1 MEMKWDKLLTS
12 KRLGINNTD
21 GDGIRTEYYRDY
33 DRIVFSASFRRLA
46 RKTQVHPLSFNDHIH
61 NRLTHSIEVS
71 SVGRS
76 LGLAVGLKIKDKL
89 PSDITAVDFASIIQA
104 ACVAHD
110 IGNPP
115 FGHAGEYAVRQ
126 WFAENISLI
135 DKSLTDAQKND
146 LMSFEGNAQGFR
158 IVSQLE
164 NHYKDGGLRLT
175 YATLGTLIKYPW
187 QSNHTLTS
195 TKGKFNIFQSEVA
208 IFNDIVK
215 TLGLSQLENGEYARH
230 PLAYLMEAADDIC
243 YKILDIEDALELNL
257 LRMDDIIPIFKKL
270 AGETKKLAGET
281 EILDIGEKFSARKR
295 VVPFRAKAINYLIEE
310 VVNIFNDNY
319 SDIMNG
325 KFKDDLISKITGE
338 CKEGIKEIK
347 SITSENVFSNRRKIE
362 LEVGAHTSIEIILN
376 AFILAVNDKIKNGK
390 KLSFKSERIL
400 DLMQDDLPENCDSP
414 YEYYM
419 SITDFVSGMTDNYA
433 TFIAKQISGSAK

>member
-1 MEMKWDKLLTS
+1 MEMQWDKLLTS
-12 KRLGINNTD
+12 KRLGIKDSD

-61 NRLTHSIEVS
+61 NRLTHSVEVS

-126 WFAENISLI
+126 WFTENMGLL
-135 DKSLTDAQKND
+135 DDSLTEAQKSD
-146 LMSFEGNAQGFR
+146 LKSFEGNAQGFR

-175 YATLGTLIKYPW
+175 FATLGALIKYPW
-187 QSNHTLTS
+187 ESSHKLT
-195 TKGKFNIFQSEVA
+195 TEKDKFNVFQSEVS
-208 IFNDIVK
+208 IFNDVVEA
-215 TLGLSQLENGEYARH
+215 LGLLKLEGGEYARH

-257 LRMDDIIPIFKKL
+257 LRMDDVTPIFIKL
-270 AGETKKLAGET
+270 ANETV
-281 EILDIGEKFSARKR
+281 IDDIGENFSARKR
-295 VVPFRAKAINYLIEE
+295 IVPFRAKAINNLIEE
-310 VVNIFNDNY
+310 VVKVFCENY
-319 SDIMNG
+319 SDIMKG
-325 KFKDDLISKITGE
+325 SFKGDLLSKITGE
-338 CKEGIKEIK
+338 CKDGIAEIK
-347 SITSENVFSNRRKIE
+347 NITSENVFSNRRKIE
-362 LEVGAHTSIEIILN
+362 LEVGAYTSIEIILN
-376 AFILAVNDKIKNGK
+376 AFILAVTDKINNGD
-390 KLSFKSERIL
+390 KLSFKSQRIL
-400 DLMQDDLPENCDSP
+400 DLMQDDLPEDCYSP

-433 TFIAKQISGSAK
+433 TFIAKQINGSAK

>member
-1 MEMKWDKLLTS
+1 MEMQWDKLLTI
-12 KRLGINNTD
+12 KRLGIKD
-21 GDGIRTEYYRDY
+21 ESGDGIRTEYYRDY

-76 LGLAVGLKIKDKL
+76 LGLAVGLKIKEKL
-89 PSDITAVDFASIIQA
+89 PEDITAVDFASIIQA

-126 WFAENISLI
+126 WFTENINLI
-135 DKSLTDAQKND
+135 NKSLTDAQKKD
-146 LMSFEGNAQGFR
+146 LMSFEGNSQGFR
-158 IVSQLE
+158 IVTQLE
-164 NHYKDGGLRLT
+164 NHYKSGGLRLT

-187 QSNHTLTS
+187 QSDHNLTDQ
-195 TKGKFNIFQSEVA
+195 KDKFNVFQSEVE
-208 IFNDIVK
+208 IFNEIVSA
-215 TLGLSQLENGEYARH
+215 LGLLQLENGEYARH

-257 LRMDDIIPIFKKL
+257 LRMNDIIPIFKKL
-270 AGETKKLAGET
+270 ANET
-281 EILDIGEKFSARKR
+281 EIEDIGESFSARKR
-295 VVPFRAKAINYLIEE
+295 VVPFRAKAINNLIDEI
-310 VVNIFNDNY
+310 VKVFCDNY

-325 KFKDDLISKITGE
+325 LFQGDLISKITSQ
-338 CKEGIKEIK
+338 CKDGITEIK

-362 LEVGAHTSIEIILN
+362 LEVGAYSSIEVILN
-376 AFILAVNDKIKNGK
+376 AFILAVNDKIENGD
-390 KLSFKSERIL
+390 KLSFKSKRIL
-400 DLMQDDLPENCDSP
+400 ALMQDDLPENCDSP

-433 TFIAKQISGSAK
+433 TFIAKQINGSAK

>member
-1 MEMKWDKLLTS
+1 MEMQWDKLLTI
-12 KRLGINNTD
+12 KRLGIKDSD

-126 WFAENISLI
+126 WFTENMGLL
-135 DKSLTDAQKND
+135 DDSLTEAQKSD
-146 LMSFEGNAQGFR
+146 LKSFEGNAQGFR

-175 YATLGTLIKYPW
+175 FATLGALIKYPW
-187 QSNHTLTS
+187 ESSHKLT
-195 TKGKFNIFQSEVA
+195 TEKDKFNVFQSEVS
-208 IFNDIVK
+208 IFNDVVEA
-215 TLGLSQLENGEYARH
+215 LGLLKLEGGEYARH

-257 LRMDDIIPIFKKL
+257 LRMDDVTPIFKKL
-270 AGETKKLAGET
+270 ANETV
-281 EILDIGEKFSARKR
+281 INDIGEKFSARKR
-295 VVPFRAKAINYLIEE
+295 IVPFRAKAINNLIEE
-310 VVNIFNDNY
+310 VVKVFCENY
-319 SDIMNG
+319 SDIMKG
-325 KFKDDLISKITGE
+325 SFKGDLLSKITGE
-338 CKEGIKEIK
+338 CKDGIAEIK
-347 SITSENVFSNRRKIE
+347 NITSENVFSNRRKIE
-362 LEVGAHTSIEIILN
+362 LEVGAYTSIEIILN
-376 AFILAVNDKIKNGK
+376 AFILAVTDKINNGD
-390 KLSFKSERIL
+390 KLSFKSKRIL
-400 DLMQDDLPENCDSP
+400 DLMQDDLPGDCDSP

-433 TFIAKQISGSAK
+433 TFIAKQINGSAK

>member
-1 MEMKWDKLLTS
+1 MEMQWDKLLTS
-12 KRLGINNTD
+12 KRLGITD
-21 GDGIRTEYYRDY
+21 KSGDGIRTEYYRDY

-76 LGLAVGLKIKDKL
+76 LGLAVGLKIEDKL

-115 FGHAGEYAVRQ
+115 FGHAGEYAIRQ
-126 WFAENISLI
+126 WFSENINLI
-135 DKSLTDAQKND
+135 DESLSDAQKQD

-175 YATLGTLIKYPW
+175 FATLGALIKYPW
-187 QSNHTLTS
+187 ESSHKLT
-195 TKGKFNIFQSEVA
+195 TEKDKFNVFQSEVS
-208 IFNDIVK
+208 IFNDVVE
-215 TLGLSQLENGEYARH
+215 TLGLLKLEGGEYARH

-257 LRMDDIIPIFKKL
+257 LRMDDVTPIFKKL
-270 AGETKKLAGET
+270 ANETV
-281 EILDIGEKFSARKR
+281 INDIGENFSARKR
-295 VVPFRAKAINYLIEE
+295 IVPFRAKAINNLIEE
-310 VVNIFNDNY
+310 VVKVFCENY
-319 SDIMNG
+319 SDIMKG
-325 KFKDDLISKITGE
+325 SFKGDLLSKVTGE
-338 CKEGIKEIK
+338 CKDGIAEIK
-347 SITSENVFSNRRKIE
+347 NITSENVFSNRRKIE
-362 LEVGAHTSIEIILN
+362 LEVGAYTSIEIILN
-376 AFILAVNDKIKNGK
+376 AFILAVTDKINNGD
-390 KLSFKSERIL
+390 KLSFKSKRIL

-433 TFIAKQISGSAK
+433 TFIAKQINGSAK

>member
-1 MEMKWDKLLTS
+1 MEMQWDKLLTS
-12 KRLGINNTD
+12 KRLGVKD
-21 GDGIRTEYYRDY
+21 SGGDGIRTEYYRDY

-126 WFAENISLI
+126 WFTENMELL
-135 DKSLTDAQKND
+135 DNSLTEAQKSD
-146 LMSFEGNAQGFR
+146 LKSFEGNAQGFR

-175 YATLGTLIKYPW
+175 FATLGALIKYPW
-187 QSNHTLTS
+187 ESSHKLT
-195 TKGKFNIFQSEVA
+195 TEKDKFNIFQSEVS
-208 IFNDIVK
+208 IFNEVVEA
-215 TLGLSQLENGEYARH
+215 LGLLKLDGGEYARH

-257 LRMDDIIPIFKKL
+257 LRMDDVSSIFKKL
-270 AGETKKLAGET
+270 ANETA
-281 EILDIGEKFSARKR
+281 INDIGESFSARKR
-295 VVPFRAKAINYLIEE
+295 IVPFRAKAINNLIEE
-310 VVNIFNDNY
+310 VVNVFCDNY
-319 SDIMNG
+319 SKIMRG
-325 KFKDDLISKITGE
+325 SFEGDLISKITGE
-338 CKEGIKEIK
+338 CKEGIAEIK
-347 SITSENVFSNRRKIE
+347 NITSENVFSNRRKIE
-362 LEVGAHTSIEIILN
+362 LEVGAYTSIEIILN
-376 AFILAVNDKIKNGK
+376 AFILAVKDKINNGD
-390 KLSFKSERIL
+390 KLSFKSKRIL
-400 DLMQDDLPENCDSP
+400 DLMGDDLPKNCDSP

-433 TFIAKQISGSAK
+433 TFIAKQINGSAK